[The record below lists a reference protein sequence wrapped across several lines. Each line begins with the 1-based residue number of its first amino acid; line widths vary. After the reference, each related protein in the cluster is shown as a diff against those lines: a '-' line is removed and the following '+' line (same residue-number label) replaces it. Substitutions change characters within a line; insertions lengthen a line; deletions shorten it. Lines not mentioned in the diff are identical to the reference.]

1 MARPRH
7 ARGLDTRALCGRLVA
22 WGVLSSLGGCPGGPV
37 VDAGADGG
45 EVGDAGGRV
54 VVEGAI
60 AFDPDAVPDDGFLDE
75 ADHPAGVRAF
85 ALGALGT
92 GPDGETGALAIDVRG
107 DTRSLIVLAFGAPD
121 DVLIV
126 TDVRDPSGGAVVVDT
141 PPDDLSDAERRVARG
156 FPGQLFSPIRALPSS
171 TSVAFA
177 LPASSAHPLVEGVWR
192 VRLGAFHVD
201 ETGADPVVAPTLTPV
216 AVTVLLD
223 ERSRSAARHRLD
235 VVLHVG
241 VGGVRADDAL
251 ADPAIAAG
259 VLGVTTTFD
268 AIGVDVTVAGVVA
281 IDDES
286 LFTVALED
294 DTCTGGDLDALFSS
308 ALVSD
313 GALHVFVVERFT
325 CLVAGGI
332 PVGEGIAGIA
342 AGIPGVAPVQRSTH
356 AGVAVAHA
364 FFAENESAFPVV
376 VAHEVA
382 HFLGLFHTREQTRT
396 GVRPIADLVEDT
408 PDTFPEARANLMSPF
423 AGDDDTLTEGQA
435 ALLRAHPLVVPP

>member
-1 MARPRH
+1 MRCPRLDG
-7 ARGLDTRALCGRLVA
+7 GLGPRALRGRLAGWGLLAFLVA
-22 WGVLSSLGGCPGGPV
+22 CPDGPLVDGG
-37 VDAGADGG
+37 VDAG
-45 EVGDAGGRV
+45 ETSDAGARV

-60 AFDPDAVPDDGFLDE
+60 AFDPDAVPEDGFLDE
-75 ADHPAGVRAF
+75 EAHPAGVRAF

-92 GPDGETGALAIDVRG
+92 GPDGETGTLAIDVRG
-107 DTRSLIVLAFGAPD
+107 DARSLTVLAFGAAD
-121 DVLIV
+121 DVLIA
-126 TDVRDPSGGAVVVDT
+126 TEVRDPSGEALVVDV
-141 PPDDLSDAERRVARG
+141 PPDDLSEAERRVARG
-156 FPGQLFSPIRALPSS
+156 FAGQLFSPIRALPSS
-171 TSVAFA
+171 TSVAFT
-177 LPASSAHPLVEGVWR
+177 LPASSAHPLVEGTWR

-201 ETGADPVVAPTLTPV
+201 ESGADPVVTPALAPV

-223 ERSRSAARHRLD
+223 ERPRSTARHRLD

-241 VGGVRADDAL
+241 VTGVSADDAL

-259 VLGVTTTFD
+259 VLGLTATFD
-268 AIGVDVTVAGVVA
+268 AIEVDVAVVDVIA
-281 IDDES
+281 IEDES
-286 LFTVALED
+286 LFTVALDD
-294 DTCTGGDLDALFSS
+294 DTCSGGDLDALFSS
-308 ALVSD
+308 ALVSV

-342 AGIPGVAPVQRSTH
+342 AGIPGVAPVARSTH

-364 FFAENESAFPVV
+364 FFAEQESAFPVV

-423 AGDDDTLTEGQA
+423 AGDDDTLSDGQA